1 MKTLV
6 ATADGVNEA
15 VALLR
20 EHNAWLIGGL
30 IAYLAFDV
38 MVLWASFHAFGA
50 SPPLGIVWIGY
61 LIGELGG

>member
-1 MKTLV
+1 MIVTWKTLV

-20 EHNAWLIGGL
+20 ERNPWLIGGL

-38 MVLWASFHAFGA
+38 MDRGRRFAPSAPARRWASCG
-50 SPPLGIVWIGY
+50 SVT
-61 LIGELGG
+61 